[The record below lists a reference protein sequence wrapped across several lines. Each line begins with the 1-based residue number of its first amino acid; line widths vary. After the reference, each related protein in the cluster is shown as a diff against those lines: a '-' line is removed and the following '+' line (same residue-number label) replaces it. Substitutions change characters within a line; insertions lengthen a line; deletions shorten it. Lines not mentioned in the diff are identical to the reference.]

1 MAVKIP
7 ERYFP
12 REGDV
17 VTVNAKVRFNF
28 DVGDTSVHLTIDGF
42 QRVTAPLA
50 DVVSWVS
57 REWKPG
63 DQIGWNDGPGVV
75 VAIVEDRVWVR
86 SNTTLRDEIV
96 RLDEIW
102 PPVPPSDETMDA
114 PPDDPIF

>member
-7 ERYFP
+7 ERYMP

-17 VTVNAKVRFNF
+17 VAVHARVRFDF
-28 DVGDTSVHLTIDGF
+28 DAGDTDLHLTIGGF
-42 QRVTAPLA
+42 QKVTVDLE

-63 DQIGWNDGPGVV
+63 DQIGWNDGPGIVI
-75 VAIVEDRVWVR
+75 AIVEDRVWVR
-86 SNTTLRDEIV
+86 SNATLRDEIV

-102 PPVPPSDETMDA
+102 PPL
-114 PPDDPIF
+114 PDPDPNDPII